1 MTAQQ
6 DEPQNEV
13 PESVTRQ
20 DETPESDA
28 GVQAPSQDTK
38 ERFRA
43 ALEAKRAGQKGKGAG
58 AQDRDSLAGHA
69 KDGAHGHK
77 VFRRKSG

>member
-1 MTAQQ
+1 MTARQ
-6 DEPQNEV
+6 DEPQNETAQDDSARNDTAQ
-13 PESVTRQ
+13 ESG
-20 DETPESDA
+20 A
-28 GVQAPSQDTK
+28 QAPSQDTK

-69 KDGAHGHK
+69 KDGAHGQK
-77 VFRRKSG
+77 MFRRKSG